1 MTERKRTR
9 KAKAEQTQQ
18 ISAQDFEVEC
28 IKRINNLR
36 ISFYELFEELSISRP
51 DPQTIQLL
59 TRYAL
64 EFSYEHVLDWVVCA
78 AIKIENGS
86 YIDVIR
92 YVSGI
97 RRTVFENIDPNYN
110 FFNGGM
116 RNGK

>member
-1 MTERKRTR
+1 MTEKKRTR
-9 KAKAEQTQQ
+9 KAKVTQAEQ
-18 ISAQDFEVEC
+18 ISKHDFEVGC
-28 IKRINNLR
+28 VNRINNLR

-97 RRTVFENIDPNYN
+97 RRKVFIALDPNYN

-116 RNGK
+116 NNGN